1 MAVKMYKDKSFRM
14 VRGLSVEAHLKDG
27 WTFEPSKIKST
38 PRRGSRDRITVK
50 EVDVIKPDLGGPE
63 DLITTNEE

>member
-14 VRGLSVEAHLKDG
+14 VRGLSVKAHLKDG
-27 WTFEPSKIKST
+27 WTFEPSKKTT

-50 EVDVIKPDLGGPE
+50 EVDIIKPDLDGPE
-63 DLITTNEE
+63 DLTTNEE

>member
-27 WTFEPSKIKST
+27 WTFEPSKTKST
-38 PRRGSRDRITVK
+38 PKKSPKEKVIVN
-50 EVDVIKPDLGGPE
+50 EVDIIKPDLDGPE
-63 DLITTNEE
+63 DLTTNKE